1 MEKHSPRAKKPGRK
15 HTGAHRTG
23 NRSSSAMKSKA
34 VLHKR
39 WLLGTVAAVY
49 DRRRS
54 RNSWTVGGCRPP
66 LQIVLV
72 FLALLFLFPFP
83 PGMPEQAK
91 LAGAI
96 ALAPAKIH
104 VAFPMGLCLRSRK
117 LPGYF

>member
-49 DRRRS
+49 DPRRS
-54 RNSWTVGGCRPP
+54 PNSWAVRGGRPP
-66 LQIVLV
+66 RQIDLV
-72 FLALLFLFPFP
+72 FLALLFLFPSHP
-83 PGMPEQAK
+83 AMPEQANM
-91 LAGAI
+91 AGA
-96 ALAPAKIH
+96 
-104 VAFPMGLCLRSRK
+104 LRLVQGKR
-117 LPGYF
+117 

>member
-49 DRRRS
+49 ERRRS
-54 RNSWTVGGCRPP
+54 RNSWTVGGHRPP
-66 LQIVLV
+66 LQIVFVL
-72 FLALLFLFPFP
+72 FAFLFLFPFP
-83 PGMPEQAK
+83 RGIPEQAK
-91 LAGAI
+91 WAGAI
-96 ALAPAKIH
+96 DFAH
-104 VAFPMGLCLRSRK
+104 
-117 LPGYF
+117 

>member
-39 WLLGTVAAVY
+39 WLLGTVAAVF

-54 RNSWTVGGCRPP
+54 RNSWTVGGGWTP
-66 LQIVLV
+66 LKDLFFFFGFV
-72 FLALLFLFPFP
+72 FLFPRHP
-83 PGMPEQAK
+83 AVPRTANM
-91 LAGAI
+91 AGA
-96 ALAPAKIH
+96 H
-104 VAFPMGLCLRSRK
+104 RFG
-117 LPGYF
+117 

>member
-34 VLHKR
+34 VLHKS

-54 RNSWTVGGCRPP
+54 RNSWTVGGRRPP
-66 LQIVLV
+66 PPIVFV
-72 FLALLFLFPFP
+72 FLGFLFLFPFP
-83 PGMPEQAK
+83 PAMPEQATW
-91 LAGAI
+91 AGAI
-96 ALAPAKIH
+96 DFA
-104 VAFPMGLCLRSRK
+104 
-117 LPGYF
+117 

>member
-39 WLLGTVAAVY
+39 WLLGTVAAIY

-54 RNSWTVGGCRPP
+54 RNRWTVDGRRPP
-66 LQIVLV
+66 LQIGLVL
-72 FLALLFLFPFP
+72 LALLFLSASHRA
-83 PGMPEQAK
+83 MPEQATWPGTTD
-91 LAGAI
+91 LAQ
-96 ALAPAKIH
+96 AK
-104 VAFPMGLCLRSRK
+104 VRRPFPS
-117 LPGYF
+117 